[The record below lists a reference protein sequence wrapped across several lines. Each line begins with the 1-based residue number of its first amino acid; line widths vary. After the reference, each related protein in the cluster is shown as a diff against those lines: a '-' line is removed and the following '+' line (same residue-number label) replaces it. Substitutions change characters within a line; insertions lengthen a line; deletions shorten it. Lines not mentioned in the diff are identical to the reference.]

1 MDKKWKIWG
10 WVGGAGMSLWP
21 LGVGNG
27 GDVTAIGRLFAGC
40 CYRQLEEMGGQYKS
54 NLKNVHYSNPHRR
67 NHFPI
72 S

>member
-27 GDVTAIGRLFAGC
+27 GDVTAIGRLCAGC
-40 CYRQLEEMGGQYKS
+40 CYRQLEEVGGSTK
-54 NLKNVHYSNPHRR
+54 V
-67 NHFPI
+67 I
-72 S
+72 

>member
-1 MDKKWKIWG
+1 MDKKWKVSG

-27 GDVTAIGRLFAGC
+27 GDVTGIGRLCAGC
-40 CYRQLEEMGGQYKS
+40 CYRQLEGGGGDKS
-54 NLKNVHYSNPHRR
+54 NLKNVLYSNPHRR
-67 NHFPI
+67 NHVPI